1 MSGYGNTV
9 LVVEDELLVRID
21 AVLQLEDLGFDV
33 LSTGSADEALQILDK
48 YPVHIVFTDINMP
61 GQMNGLDLAKEVQSR
76 WPDVA
81 VVVTSGR
88 LVNEAELPDGSM
100 FMLKPYAVTDMIETV
115 QEDAIASELAHEL
128 AIDFPSAVGQH

>member
-9 LVVEDELLVRID
+9 LVVEDELLVQID
-21 AVLQLEDLGFDV
+21 AVLQLEDMGFDV
-33 LSTGSADEALQILDK
+33 LSTGSADDALQILNK

-61 GQMNGLDLAKEVQSR
+61 GHMNGLDLAKEVQSR
-76 WPDVA
+76 WPEVA
-81 VVVTSGR
+81 VVITSGS
-88 LVNEAELPDGSM
+88 LVTGAELPDRSM

>member
-9 LVVEDELLVRID
+9 LVVEDEPLVRID
-21 AVLQLEDLGFDV
+21 AVLQLEAMGFNV

-48 YPVHIVFTDINMP
+48 HPVHIVFTDITMP
-61 GQMNGLDLAKEVQSR
+61 GRMNGLDLAGEVQSR
-76 WPDVA
+76 WPEVA

-88 LVNEAELPDGSM
+88 LVSEAELPDGSM